1 VSDHPDFGFGTDP
14 PPRGDLGTP
23 AAPPPPPRPDLWSS
37 GPVVPESRDVRPEVP
52 ISWGPRDA
60 LAVYLM
66 AGGATLYLGILLRTV
81 HSLRGPAGEAI
92 GGFLQ
97 ESLLILVVV
106 WWTRTYGDG
115 NLHSLGYP
123 PRRPW
128 GDVWSGLGIGLLAVV
143 ADVVVA
149 IAVNSLVRAITGH
162 TPHRPPSVTNDLHG
176 AWTLP
181 VAFVAVVMAPLGEE
195 TLFRGFILQGLE
207 QGLSRW
213 RAILISAA
221 FFAFVHVYPLAMPS
235 VFVIG
240 ILFALLYL
248 RRRSL
253 LATMTAHATVNL
265 VVTLVAITN
274 R

>member
-1 VSDHPDFGFGTDP
+1 MSDHPNFGFGTDP
-14 PPRGDLGTP
+14 PPRGDLGIP
-23 AAPPPPPRPDLWSS
+23 AAPPPPPRPDLWST
-37 GPVVPESRDVRPEVP
+37 GPLVPESRDVRPEVP
-52 ISWGPRDA
+52 VSWGPRDA

-97 ESLLILVVV
+97 ESLLIVIVV
-106 WWTRTYGDG
+106 WWIRTYGDG

-128 GDVWSGLGIGLLAVV
+128 GDVWSGLGVGVLAVF
-143 ADVVVA
+143 ADGFVA
-149 IAVNSLVRAITGH
+149 IAVRAVVHAITGH
-162 TPHRPPSVTNDLHG
+162 PPQSPPSVTNDLHG
-176 AWTLP
+176 AWTIP
-181 VAFVAVVMAPLGEE
+181 VAFVAIVMAPLGEE

-207 QGLSRW
+207 RGLSRW

-221 FFAFVHVYPLAMPS
+221 FFAFVHVYPLSMPS

-265 VVTLVAITN
+265 VVTLAAIAN